1 MQGEIPM
8 KYAARSRLENDL
20 ILLNITSMLQTARN
34 KRHLR
39 GRELAKCPRN
49 DRQSKGAPRVEA
61 EEPRLH
67 QCEVLKQKGT
77 SVDSDAFREAQDV

>member
-1 MQGEIPM
+1 M

-39 GRELAKCPRN
+39 GRELAKRPGN
-49 DRQSKGAPRVEA
+49 DRQCKAAPRLETEEA
-61 EEPRLH
+61 RLH
-67 QCEVLKQKGT
+67 QCEVVKQKGT
-77 SVDSDAFREAQDV
+77 SVDNDAFREARDV